1 MRGYFCCLTLLLF
14 ALSLLS
20 CRGQMEQG
28 STEESAQVA
37 HPEALGTSKLTQT
50 QHSAESDNVN
60 SILEDKDGNF
70 WLGTTGE
77 GVYLFDGKEFRQ
89 YTTSDGL
96 KSNMTFCIFES
107 SDGKIWLGTEDG
119 LYKFEDDAFT
129 EVLIVPP
136 VHSVRN
142 TLSVFSI
149 MEDRSGKLWFATVE
163 GVFVY
168 DGNTFEPFVVSE
180 EGPGYL
186 SSQHNTEYILE
197 DVDGNM
203 WFGSRMNDGIF
214 RYDGKSMVQMKLA
227 PLNGHT
233 WAWPVLQ
240 DRQGNIW
247 LSNWGG
253 AYRYDGETF
262 TPFTKEEGLCSQTVM
277 RIIED
282 KAGNIWF
289 GGGEG
294 LCRYDGESFEHFT
307 IADGLPRDGVW
318 SILEDRAQRLWI
330 GTRNTGLCMYD
341 GTRMINLSESHATSP

>member
-214 RYDGKSMVQMKLA
+214 
-227 PLNGHT
+227 P
-233 WAWPVLQ
+233 
-240 DRQGNIW
+240 
-247 LSNWGG
+247 
-253 AYRYDGETF
+253 
-262 TPFTKEEGLCSQTVM
+262 
-277 RIIED
+277 
-282 KAGNIWF
+282 
-289 GGGEG
+289 
-294 LCRYDGESFEHFT
+294 
-307 IADGLPRDGVW
+307 
-318 SILEDRAQRLWI
+318 
-330 GTRNTGLCMYD
+330 
-341 GTRMINLSESHATSP
+341 